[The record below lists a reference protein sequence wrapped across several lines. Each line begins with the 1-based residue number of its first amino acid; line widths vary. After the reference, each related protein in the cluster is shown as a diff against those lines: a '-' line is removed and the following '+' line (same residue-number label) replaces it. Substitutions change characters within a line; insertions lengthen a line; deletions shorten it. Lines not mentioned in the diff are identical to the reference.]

1 MKLMG
6 PHHHIRKQQSSNS
19 TSSPTSP
26 PSTVC
31 DDTDFVHNSLLYS
44 DIADPVPEVGDS
56 SSQVTTATSD
66 PDSARHPKDNINDLD
81 HAKLQQLLRCESVN
95 STAVHNLRLSE
106 DDNPGYDSSSS
117 FEFQKDRSYAQSHQL
132 TRSFSRPM
140 SSKWNDAEKW
150 IINKQSV
157 QPKKNS
163 FLHNQVNHRTSANMG
178 RVAPELVATSTKL
191 VDFCQTAS
199 QVGFENSSFIAPATP
214 SLSGQAYGGNLLI
227 EMDQFSQ
234 CTDMKEVDQTTVS
247 TKSLTEDRTGKVVPV
262 IRSVCMRDMGT
273 EMTPIASQEPSR
285 TGTPVGA
292 TTPIRSPTTSI
303 PSTPRAGGP
312 APTPTEQVVDE
323 DGNCTTESGKKELS
337 EEELK
342 LKTRKEIVALGVKLG
357 KMNIA
362 AWASKDEEEKNM
374 ACNEKRERESLEQIE
389 LEKRAAAWEEAEKSK
404 HTARYKREEIQIQ
417 AWESKQIAKLEAEM
431 RRTEARVEQ
440 IRVEAEAKMVKKV
453 AMARQRAEERRGAAE
468 SKKNRDEERTAAKA
482 EYIRHTGRMPSNWM
496 HNICCG
502 WL

>member
-1 MKLMG
+1 
-6 PHHHIRKQQSSNS
+6 
-19 TSSPTSP
+19 
-26 PSTVC
+26 
-31 DDTDFVHNSLLYS
+31 
-44 DIADPVPEVGDS
+44 
-56 SSQVTTATSD
+56 
-66 PDSARHPKDNINDLD
+66 
-81 HAKLQQLLRCESVN
+81 
-95 STAVHNLRLSE
+95 
-106 DDNPGYDSSSS
+106 
-117 FEFQKDRSYAQSHQL
+117 
-132 TRSFSRPM
+132 
-140 SSKWNDAEKW
+140 
-150 IINKQSV
+150 
-157 QPKKNS
+157 
-163 FLHNQVNHRTSANMG
+163 
-178 RVAPELVATSTKL
+178 
-191 VDFCQTAS
+191 
-199 QVGFENSSFIAPATP
+199 
-214 SLSGQAYGGNLLI
+214 
-227 EMDQFSQ
+227 
-234 CTDMKEVDQTTVS
+234 
-247 TKSLTEDRTGKVVPV
+247 
-262 IRSVCMRDMGT
+262 MRDMGT

-342 LKTRKEIVALGVKLG
+342 LKTRKEIVALG
-357 KMNIA
+357 
-362 AWASKDEEEKNM
+362 
-374 ACNEKRERESLEQIE
+374 IE